1 MQLTLSDNIWISA
14 LMIFILRVIDMSLDT
29 MRMLFVVRGKKP
41 IAWILGFFQSLVFV
55 IAISTVLANLNNLLN
70 IVGYAAGFATGN
82 VLGMFIE
89 ERLAIGHIAM
99 RVISSKKGASHF
111 SSIAEGWVCS
121 DRDPG
126 ARKRWK
132 SRASEQFD
140 HAPGCQ
146 PIRGAGHE
154 DRARSIYHRRG
165 CPTDQSWVLA
175 GINICQAVI
184 K

>member
-1 MQLTLSDNIWISA
+1 MQLILSDNILISA

-99 RVISSKKGASHF
+99 RVISSKRGAAISSALRKAGF
-111 SSIAEGWVCS
+111 AVTEIQARGRDGKVALLNSSIMR
-121 DRDPG
+121 RDVSKFESLVMKTEPG
-126 ARKRWK
+126 AFITAEDVR
-132 SRASEQFD
+132 
-140 HAPGCQ
+140 
-146 PIRGAGHE
+146 PIRVGFW
-154 DRARSIYHRRG
+154 RA
-165 CPTDQSWVLA
+165 
-175 GINICQAVI
+175 
-184 K
+184 